1 VVSDDQP
8 DAREGQV
15 GRLGVAERF
24 AIPMKPGNAGGGKG
38 PQFKTDAT
46 SGEGFGRLGNLSTPK
61 TVQKLQKALHAKAK
75 AEAGYRFYALYDK
88 ISREDILAHAYAQCR
103 SNKGAPG
110 VDGQDFADIETYG
123 VERWLGELALALRNE
138 SYQPDPIRRV
148 FIPKANGKLR
158 PLGISTVRD
167 RVCMTATMLVLEP
180 IFEADLP
187 PEQYA
192 YRPGRNAQQ
201 AVVKVEGLLF
211 RGHPEVVDADLADYF
226 GSIPHAELLKSV
238 ARRIVDRRVLH
249 LIKMWLECPV
259 EETDDRGRK
268 TRTTESRDNRR
279 GIPQGSPISP
289 LLANLYMRRF
299 VLGWKM
305 LGLEQSLGS
314 RIVTYA
320 DDLVILCRSGK
331 AEEALQQL
339 REIMRKLK
347 LTVNE
352 EKTRICKVPEGEFDF
367 LGYSFG
373 RMYSARTGQA
383 RLGYRPSRKSI
394 RRMVENIHALTAR
407 SGTWQ
412 ETTELVGKLNRTLR
426 GWANY
431 FSVGTVNKAYR
442 AIDNY
447 TAVRLRRWLRS
458 KHKVRRRKG
467 GTYPLSHLYGHFGL
481 VRLTAL
487 GHDVPWVKA

>member
-1 VVSDDQP
+1 
-8 DAREGQV
+8 
-15 GRLGVAERF
+15 
-24 AIPMKPGNAGGGKG
+24 
-38 PQFKTDAT
+38 
-46 SGEGFGRLGNLSTPK
+46 LGNLSTPK

-75 AEAGYRFYALYDK
+75 AEADYRFYALYDK
-88 ISREDILAHAYAQCR
+88 ISREDILTHAFAQCR

-110 VDGQDFADIETYG
+110 IDGQDFADVETYG
-123 VERWLGELALALRNE
+123 VERWLGELALALRRE
-138 SYQPDPIRRV
+138 TYRPAPIRRV

-158 PLGISTVRD
+158 PLGISTLRD
-167 RVCMTATMLVLEP
+167 RVCMTAAMLVLGP

-187 PEQYA
+187 REQYA

-201 AVVKVEGLLF
+201 AVIEVEERLF
-211 RGHPEVVDADLADYF
+211 RGHLEVVDADLADYF

-268 TRTTESRDNRR
+268 TRTTEARDNRR

-289 LLANLYMRRF
+289 LLANIYMRRL
-299 VLGWKM
+299 VLGWKK
-305 LGLEQSLGS
+305 LGLERSLGS

-320 DDLVILCRSGK
+320 DDLVILCRKGN
-331 AEEALQQL
+331 ADEALQQL
-339 REIMRKLK
+339 RKIMSKLK

-367 LGYSFG
+367 LGYTFG

-383 RLGYRPSRKSI
+383 RLGYRPSKKSI
-394 RRMVENIHALTAR
+394 KRMVENVHALTAR

-412 ETTELVGKLNRTLR
+412 ETTEMVQKLNRTLR

-431 FSVGTVNKAYR
+431 FEVGAVTKAYR

-447 TAVRLRRWLRS
+447 TAMRLRRWLRI
-458 KHKVRRRKG
+458 KHKVRRCKG

>member
-1 VVSDDQP
+1 
-8 DAREGQV
+8 
-15 GRLGVAERF
+15 
-24 AIPMKPGNAGGGKG
+24 M
-38 PQFKTDAT
+38 
-46 SGEGFGRLGNLSTPK
+46 
-61 TVQKLQKALHAKAK
+61 ALHAKAK

-88 ISREDILAHAYAQCR
+88 ISRDDILAHAYAQCR

-110 VDGQDFADIETYG
+110 VDEQDFADIEAYG
-123 VERWLGELALALRNE
+123 IERWLGELALALRKE
-138 SYQPDPIRRV
+138 TYRPDPIRRV

-158 PLGISTVRD
+158 PLGISTLKD
-167 RVCMTATMLVLEP
+167 RVCMTAAMLVLEP

-192 YRPGRNAQQ
+192 YRSGRNAQQ
-201 AVVKVEGLLF
+201 AIVEVEEQLF
-211 RGHPEVVDADLADYF
+211 RGHLEVVDADLADYF
-226 GSIPHAELLKSV
+226 GSIPHSELLKSV

-268 TRTTESRDNRR
+268 TRTTEAKDTRR

-299 VLGWKM
+299 VLGWKK

-320 DDLVILCRSGK
+320 DDLVILCKKGK
-331 AEEALQQL
+331 GEEALQYL
-339 REIMRKLK
+339 REIMGRLK

-352 EKTRICKVPEGEFDF
+352 EKTRICRVPQDAFDF

-373 RMYSARTGQA
+373 WMHSARTGQGY
-383 RLGYRPSRKSI
+383 LGFRPSKKSI
-394 RRMVENIHALTAR
+394 KRMVEKIHALTVHAR
-407 SGTWQ
+407 TWQ
-412 ETTELVGKLNRTLR
+412 DTTELVGRLNRALR
-426 GWANY
+426 GWTNY
-431 FSVGTVNKAYR
+431 FQVGTVNKAYR
-442 AIDNY
+442 ALDSY
-447 TAVRLRRWLRS
+447 TAMRLRRWLRI
-458 KHKVRRRKG
+458 KHNVRRRKG
-467 GTYPLSHLYGHFGL
+467 GSFPLPHLYEHFGL
-481 VRLTAL
+481 VRLTRL

>member
-1 VVSDDQP
+1 
-8 DAREGQV
+8 
-15 GRLGVAERF
+15 
-24 AIPMKPGNAGGGKG
+24 
-38 PQFKTDAT
+38 
-46 SGEGFGRLGNLSTPK
+46 LGNLSTPK
-61 TVQKLQKALHAKAK
+61 SVQKLQLALHAKAK

-110 VDGQDFADIETYG
+110 VDGQTFADIEAYG
-123 VERWLGELALALRNE
+123 VERWLGELALALRQE
-138 SYQPDPIRRV
+138 TYRPDPIRRV
-148 FIPKANGKLR
+148 YIAKANGKLR
-158 PLGISTVRD
+158 PLGISTLRD
-167 RVCMTATMLVLEP
+167 RVCMTAAMLVLEP

-201 AVVKVEGLLF
+201 AVVEVDALLL

-226 GSIPHAELLKSV
+226 GSIPHADLLKSV

-249 LIKMWLECPV
+249 LIKMWLVSPV
-259 EETDDRGRK
+259 EESDDRGRK
-268 TRTTESRDNRR
+268 TRTTEAKDKRR
-279 GIPQGSPISP
+279 GIPQGSAISP

-299 VLGWKM
+299 VLGWKK
-305 LGLEQSLGS
+305 LGLERSLGS

-320 DDLVILCRSGK
+320 DDLVILCRKGK
-331 AEEALQQL
+331 AEEALQRL
-339 REIMRKLK
+339 REIMGKLQ

-352 EKTRICKVPEGEFDF
+352 EKTRICRVPEGEFDF
-367 LGYSFG
+367 LGHTFG
-373 RMYSARTGQA
+373 RMYSARTGKA
-383 RLGYRPSRKSI
+383 YLGYRPSKKSI
-394 RRMVENIHALTAR
+394 RRMVENVHALTVR
-407 SGTWQ
+407 SGSWQ
-412 ETTELVGKLNRTLR
+412 DTTELVGKLNRALR

-431 FSVGTVNKAYR
+431 FAVGTVTKAYR

-447 TAVRLRRWLRS
+447 TAVRLRRWLRF

-481 VRLTAL
+481 VRLCRL
-487 GHDVPWVKA
+487 GHDEPWAKA

>member
-1 VVSDDQP
+1 
-8 DAREGQV
+8 
-15 GRLGVAERF
+15 
-24 AIPMKPGNAGGGKG
+24 
-38 PQFKTDAT
+38 
-46 SGEGFGRLGNLSTPK
+46 LGNLSTPNS
-61 TVQKLQKALHAKAK
+61 VQKLQTALHAKAK

-88 ISREDILAHAYAQCR
+88 ISREDILTHAYAQCR

-110 VDGQDFADIETYG
+110 VNGQNFADIEAYG
-123 VERWLGELALALRNE
+123 VERWLAELALALRE
-138 SYQPDPIRRV
+138 ATYRPEPIRRV

-167 RVCMTATMLVLEP
+167 RVCMTAAMLVLDP

-187 PEQYA
+187 PELYA
-192 YRPGRNAQQ
+192 YRAGRNAQQ
-201 AVVKVEGLLF
+201 AVIEVEELLF

-226 GSIPHAELLKSV
+226 GSIPHTDLLKSV

-249 LIKMWLECPV
+249 LITMWLHCPV
-259 EETDDRGRK
+259 EETDKRGRQ
-268 TRTTESRDNRR
+268 TRTTEARDNRR

-299 VLGWKM
+299 VLGWKK
-305 LGLEQSLGS
+305 LGLERSLGT
-314 RIVTYA
+314 RLVTYA
-320 DDLVILCRSGK
+320 DDLVILCRKGN
-331 AEEALQQL
+331 AERALQRL
-339 REIMRKLK
+339 REIMGKLR

-367 LGYSFG
+367 LGYTFG
-373 RMYSARTGQA
+373 RMYSARTGKA
-383 RLGYRPSRKSI
+383 RLGQRPSKKSI
-394 RRMVENIHALTAR
+394 KRMVEKVHALTDR

-412 ETTELVGKLNRTLR
+412 GTTELVGQLNRALR

-431 FSVGTVNKAYR
+431 FSVGTVSKAYR
-442 AIDNY
+442 ALDSY

-458 KHKVRRRKG
+458 KHKVRRRRG
-467 GTYPLSHLYGHFGL
+467 GAYPPSHLYGHFGL
-481 VRLTAL
+481 VRLSRL

>member
-1 VVSDDQP
+1 MPVEGRDLSSRQTQHVVKDVEIGQP
-8 DAREGQV
+8 INSA
-15 GRLGVAERF
+15 
-24 AIPMKPGNAGGGKG
+24 
-38 PQFKTDAT
+38 
-46 SGEGFGRLGNLSTPK
+46 S
-61 TVQKLQKALHAKAK
+61 VQKLQKALHAKAK

-110 VDGQDFADIETYG
+110 VDGQDFADIDAYG
-123 VERWLGELALALRNE
+123 VQRWLDELALALRQE
-138 SYQPDPIRRV
+138 TYRPDPIRRV
-148 FIPKANGKLR
+148 YIPKANGKLR
-158 PLGISTVRD
+158 PLGISTLRD
-167 RVCMTATMLVLEP
+167 RVCMTTAMLVLEP

-201 AVVKVEGLLF
+201 AVAEVEELLF

-226 GSIPHAELLKSV
+226 GSIPHAELMKSV
-238 ARRIVDRRVLH
+238 TRRIVDRRVLH

-268 TRTTESRDNRR
+268 TRTTEARDNRR

-299 VLGWKM
+299 VLGWKK
-305 LGLEQSLGS
+305 LGLQRSLGS

-320 DDLVILCRSGK
+320 DDLVILCRRGN
-331 AEEALQQL
+331 AEEALQRL
-339 REIMRKLK
+339 RELMGRLK

-352 EKTRICKVPEGEFDF
+352 EKTRICRIPEGEFDF
-367 LGYSFG
+367 LGYTFG

-383 RLGYRPSRKSI
+383 RLGHRPSKKSI
-394 RRMVENIHALTAR
+394 KRVVESVHALTAR
-407 SGTWQ
+407 PGTWQ
-412 ETTELVGKLNRTLR
+412 DTSKLVGKLNRTLR

-431 FSVGTVNKAYR
+431 FQVGTVNKAYR
-442 AIDNY
+442 AVDSY
-447 TAVRLRRWLRS
+447 TAVRLRRWLRI

-487 GHDVPWVKA
+487 GRDVSWAKA

>member
-1 VVSDDQP
+1 
-8 DAREGQV
+8 
-15 GRLGVAERF
+15 
-24 AIPMKPGNAGGGKG
+24 
-38 PQFKTDAT
+38 
-46 SGEGFGRLGNLSTPK
+46 LGNLSTPNS
-61 TVQKLQKALHAKAK
+61 VQKLQTALHAKAK

-88 ISREDILAHAYAQCR
+88 ISRDDILAHAYALCR

-110 VDGQDFADIETYG
+110 VDGQDFADVKAYG
-123 VERWLGELALALRNE
+123 VQRWLGELALALRQE
-138 SYQPDPIRRV
+138 TYRPDPIRRV

-158 PLGISTVRD
+158 PLGISTLRD

-180 IFEADLP
+180 IFGADLP

-192 YRPGRNAQQ
+192 YRRERNAQQ
-201 AVVKVEGLLF
+201 AVVEVDRLLSH
-211 RGHPEVVDADLADYF
+211 GHPEVVDADLADYF

-268 TRTTESRDNRR
+268 TRTTEARDRRR

-305 LGLEQSLGS
+305 FGLEQSLCS

-320 DDLVILCRSGK
+320 DDLVILCRRGK
-331 AEEALQQL
+331 AAEALSRL
-339 REIMRKLK
+339 REIMGKLK

-367 LGYSFG
+367 LGYTFG
-373 RMYSARTGQA
+373 RMYSARTGKA
-383 RLGYRPSRKSI
+383 YLGYRPSRRSI
-394 RRMVENIHALTAR
+394 KRMVENVHALTAR
-407 SGTWQ
+407 SGAWQ
-412 ETTELVGKLNRTLR
+412 ETTVLVAELNRALR
-426 GWANY
+426 GRANY
-431 FSVGTVNKAYR
+431 FQIGTVTKAYR
-442 AIDNY
+442 ALDNY
-447 TAVRLRRWLRS
+447 TAVRLRRWLRF
-458 KHKVRRRKG
+458 KHKVRRSKG
-467 GTYPLSHLYGHFGL
+467 GTYPLSHLYGYFGL

-487 GHDVPWVKA
+487 GSDQPWAKA